1 MIDIE
6 VKDAFAMD
14 SAPTSA
20 IKYVRLV
27 SYMDNGHVGNNQ
39 LKLKGMAIQFW
50 QSQSYSN
57 QSYSYEA

>member
-1 MIDIE
+1 MIDIK
-6 VKDAFAMD
+6 VKDALAFG
-14 SAPTSA
+14 SAPISV

-27 SYMDNGHVGNNQ
+27 SYMDSGHVGNNK
-39 LKLKGMAIQFW
+39 LKLKGMAIKFW